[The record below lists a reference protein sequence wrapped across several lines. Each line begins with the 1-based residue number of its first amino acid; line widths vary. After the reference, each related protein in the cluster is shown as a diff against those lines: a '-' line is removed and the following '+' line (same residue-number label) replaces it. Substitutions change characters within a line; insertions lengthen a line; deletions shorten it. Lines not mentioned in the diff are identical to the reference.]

1 MNEIKRSYARM
12 HKDGGSN
19 SKEVS
24 AILDTWVTKSWT

>member
-1 MNEIKRSYARM
+1 MKLKRSYARM

-24 AILDTWVTKSWT
+24 AVLENWGTNSWT